1 MAVKSNEVGRTRYTE
16 LLQRDVILWAAMSL
30 ISKLPVAMAPVAMVF
45 LAREAPDGYSRGAV
59 LAAVY
64 VAGEVVGALL
74 LGRGQRGTS
83 RAGVAAG
90 FIVGAVAFGLLALL
104 GSGTLPAAIGLAF
117 LAGAAPA
124 AAPGALR
131 AHLTI
136 LVREELVPKALS
148 IETTLTQITWAAAPA
163 MVVFLALDLNTA
175 APIWVAAAL
184 AAGGGILISAT
195 RSFGNSRQPE
205 RSQVVESNEALRSR
219 GLLSGW
225 PIYLMSASAMIMLAS
240 VELVI
245 PALLEFRGIAVGWA
259 GPLLTAFA
267 AASALGALGYGSL
280 KWRGRAST
288 QSHVFMAVTAAA
300 LTVVALVGD
309 VIVLAAFLAVGGIF
323 QSGVLIT
330 RNLALRERLPA
341 DLHAGGYSMMY
352 AVQGVGYGIA
362 ASLSAVILQIGTPQD
377 AAVVGIVAAAV
388 LTLVSAVGEA
398 AGRKR
403 MSVLAGADAAS
414 SIK

>member
-1 MAVKSNEVGRTRYTE
+1 MTLKAKEASRTRYLE

-45 LAREAPDGYSRGAV
+45 LAREAPEGYSRGAV

-74 LGRGQRGTS
+74 LGRAQRGTS

-90 FIVGAVAFGLLALL
+90 FIVGAVAFGMLALL
-104 GSGTLPAAIGLAF
+104 GSGILPAAIGLAF

-131 AHLTI
+131 AHLTG

-163 MVVFLALDLNTA
+163 LVVFLALNVSAA
-175 APIWVAAAL
+175 APIWCAAAL
-184 AAGGGILISAT
+184 AAGGCVLIFVT
-195 RSFGNSRQPE
+195 RSFGNNRQQEHRPA
-205 RSQVVESNEALRSR
+205 VESNEAQRSR

-245 PALLEFRGIAVGWA
+245 PALLEFRGIAVCWA
-259 GPLLTAFA
+259 GPLLVAFA
-267 AASALGALGYGSL
+267 ASSALGAVGYGSL
-280 KWRGRAST
+280 KWSGRAST
-288 QSHVFMAVTAAA
+288 QSHVFLAVTAAA

-309 VIVLAAFLAVGGIF
+309 IIVLAAFLAIGGLF

-341 DLHAGGYSMMY
+341 HLHAGGYSMMY

-362 ASLSAVILQIGTPQD
+362 ASLSAVIMQIGTPQD
-377 AAVVGIVAAAV
+377 AAVAGIVAAVA
-388 LTLVSAVGEA
+388 LTMVSAVGEGA
-398 AGRKR
+398 ARKR
-403 MSVLAGADAAS
+403 MPALVGAEAAS
-414 SIK
+414 YIK